1 MTSLL
6 LRRVLW
12 SIAKPVS
19 FFGHQSVK
27 FSSSPTIMDV
37 FTKPMIH
44 RSISGFKS
52 SQFLP
57 DSYLPIVQQTSGMK
71 TKTALKKRCNDC
83 YFVRRR
89 GRLFVY
95 CKTNGKHKQRQ
106 G

>member
-1 MTSLL
+1 MASLL
-6 LRRVLW
+6 LRRVLL

-27 FSSSPTIMDV
+27 FSSIPTIMDV
-37 FTKPMIH
+37 FTQPLIQ
-44 RSISGFKS
+44 RSISGFKGS
-52 SQFLP
+52 PFLA
-57 DSYLPIVQQTSGMK
+57 DSHLPLVQQTSGMK
-71 TKTALKKRCNDC
+71 TKTALKKRCKDC